1 MKVGGIMSKK
11 EAANFLL
18 GKAGELHI
26 TLYVNHV
33 ARQNNGNRRTK
44 HAIVP
49 DIHALNFPAGRQ
61 RVNDSGSTRDA
72 EAFFEVKTFTAC
84 KSRYTNNNVRTT
96 PINRRAHM
104 VVSEYSRKFKNW
116 M

>member
-1 MKVGGIMSKK
+1 MEK

-18 GKAGELHI
+18 GKVGEPHI
-26 TLYVNHV
+26 SVYVNHV
-33 ARQNNGNRRTK
+33 ARQNNGNRKAK

-49 DIHALNFPAGRQ
+49 DIHTLHFPAGRQ

-84 KSRYTNNNVRTT
+84 KSRYTNNNVRAT
-96 PINRRAHM
+96 PVNRRANM
-104 VVSEYSRKFKNW
+104 VV
-116 M
+116 